1 MKVSSI
7 ISQNTGHSLV
17 SHRSEFQHVM
27 TEIRNNPVKFLEE
40 NLILNPQCY
49 AHHDETSLIT
59 VNITREDGLL
69 RLKETE
75 DVNRPGFPGE
85 CFICELRLPDHRF
98 RWKHNKLFLLL

>member
-1 MKVSSI
+1 MKVSNI

-69 RLKETE
+69 RLKEME
-75 DVNRPGFPGE
+75 DDMAGS
-85 CFICELRLPDHRF
+85 
-98 RWKHNKLFLLL
+98 